1 MYGRWSTVLFWQ
13 VNHVRMLKRCIIL
26 TSNHVRDGWSAVLFW
41 PSKPCNG
48 TVKRCIILTSNHV
61 RDGEGAVLF
70 WQVTMYGTLKH
81 CIILTSNHVRD
92 AEALYY
98 SDK

>member
-1 MYGRWSTVLFWQ
+1 MYMGWWS
-13 VNHVRMLKRCIIL
+13 
-26 TSNHVRDGWSAVLFW
+26 
-41 PSKPCNG
+41 
-48 TVKRCIILTSNHV
+48 
-61 RDGEGAVLF
+61 AVLF
-70 WQVTMYGTLKH
+70 WQVTMYGMVKH